1 MALIGMNGAPDLSYN
16 AQAIYK
22 AANAAK
28 TSAPAATANAVADTK
43 TSAAQIYN
51 SQQAQNQ
58 MQYQTQS
65 AEKAM
70 KFNAEQAQL
79 NRDWQERM
87 SNTAYQRAVADMK
100 AAGLNPIL
108 AFQNGGA
115 STPSG
120 ATAQGYAM
128 SGAAGYTN
136 TAQTFKSDWAEVIIS
151 LLGMT
156 AMQVMNQQSTKN
168 LIENMGNLAQT
179 MKNLPGAY
187 KNVKNNGNADDWGR
201 VIATILG
208 G

>member
-1 MALIGMNGAPDLSYN
+1 MALIGMNSAPDLSYN
-16 AQAIYK
+16 AQSIYK

-28 TSAPAATANAVADTK
+28 LPAATANAVADTK

-70 KFNAEQAQL
+70 RFNAEQAQL

-128 SGAAGYTN
+128 SGTAGYTN
-136 TAQTFKSDWAEVIIS
+136 AAQTFKGDWGEMM
-151 LLGMT
+151 LGMIGTLAMT
-156 AMQVMNQQSTKN
+156 ATTTMTKGTN
-168 LIENMGNLAQT
+168 TNSFIDKIKDFIGDMY
-179 MKNLPGAY
+179 NLPAEKKRATTRKGEYDLKAY
-187 KNVKNNGNADDWGR
+187 
-201 VIATILG
+201 
-208 G
+208 